1 MKDQNG
7 KVVFSKTKEYA
18 LYDLHYPEYN
28 KEGYLGLNDWDI
40 TAMYRTNFGVE
51 PFEEDVQK
59 FVIPL
64 PAGTKAADIE
74 ASFRFIYEK
83 GKEAVWNKATKRVEF

>member
-1 MKDQNG
+1 
-7 KVVFSKTKEYA
+7 
-18 LYDLHYPEYN
+18 
-28 KEGYLGLNDWDI
+28 
-40 TAMYRTNFGVE
+40 MYRSNFGVE
-51 PFEEDVQK
+51 PFEEDIQK

-83 GKEAVWNKATKRVEF
+83 GKEAVWKKATKRVEF